1 MSCHIRSF
9 SNKRCNFQKTT
20 LNWRVKTEKPP
31 TFYIYSK
38 KLIFTPYFVITANL
52 SAESKGWTIH
62 ILDSANNPTIDDL
75 AICLHCFRKQQ
86 NTITHGERSKSLSDF
101 LPWYIITK
109 LKHLF
114 KPWIKKKLKIS
125 KPWKKNNHSKHQII
139 IIGKILHCMVNISM
153 LG

>member
-1 MSCHIRSF
+1 MSCHIWSF

-38 KLIFTPYFVITANL
+38 KLIFTPYYVISASL
-52 SAESKGWTIH
+52 SAESLGWTIH

-109 LKHLF
+109 LKHPF
-114 KPWIKKKLKIS
+114 KPWIKKKLIIS
-125 KPWKKNNHSKHQII
+125 KHWKKNNHSKHQII
-139 IIGKILHCMVNISM
+139 IIGKIVHCMVNISM

>member
-1 MSCHIRSF
+1 MS
-9 SNKRCNFQKTT
+9 KQK
-20 LNWRVKTEKPP
+20 NPQH
-31 TFYIYSK
+31 
-38 KLIFTPYFVITANL
+38 FTSIQRNL
-52 SAESKGWTIH
+52 FLRHTMWLVLVYRQSLRGEQIH

-86 NTITHGERSKSLSDF
+86 NTITHEERSKSLSYF

-109 LKHLF
+109 LKHPF